1 MIPFLVQTL
10 KSRWFAVAVH
20 AGLSFRLFLAAATFG
35 GKAPAL
41 RDSVPLS
48 TPALSHVPVSKLEHP
63 FAQGIWPRV
72 LPDTNRTS
80 LFFTKHFIPPTVPT
94 PPPPTTRKIEITYL
108 GFYQTEGS
116 ARQVTVKLANDYVVQ
131 PIGAHITTNWFAGP
145 ATIQSLTLTN
155 LAGQT
160 NLLPLNVKQEIEVP
174 IP

>member
-20 AGLSFRLFLAAATFG
+20 AGLWLLLLLAATSFG

-48 TPALSHVPVSKLEHP
+48 TPAFSPVPVSKLDHLYS
-63 FAQGIWPRV
+63 QGVWPRI
-72 LPDTNRTS
+72 LPGTNSTT
-80 LFFTKHFIPPTVPT
+80 LFFTKHFIPLPTPT

-108 GFYQTEGS
+108 GYYQTEGS
-116 ARQVTVKLANDYVVQ
+116 DQKVMVKLADAFPVQ
-131 PIGAHITTNWFAGP
+131 AIGARVTTNWFVGP

-160 NLLPLNVKQEIEVP
+160 TLLPLNVKKEIEVP